1 MASPMSLLL
10 LSDYVPGILK
20 ALQKEYYRP
29 FFNLEVA
36 STREQNTNSRWDLN
50 SRSSV
55 IWPDALT
62 TKLLDILWWVRVKCG
77 SLTGT
82 TSRGHIV
89 KMMTFTNCIA
99 QVTLKHIRDAT
110 LPNSWASLF
119 HRGQPF
125 RVTRSGAVGACRG
138 NNPKI
143 EKNWRNLWST
153 RFRCYGGE
161 FSGHF

>member
-10 LSDYVPGILK
+10 LSDYVPCILK
-20 ALQKEYYRP
+20 ALQKEYYKQ
-29 FFNLEVA
+29 FLNLEVA

-62 TKLLDILWWVRVKCG
+62 TKLLDTLWWVRVKCG

-99 QVTLKHIRDAT
+99 
-110 LPNSWASLF
+110 PNSWASLF

-125 RVTRSGAVGACRG
+125 RVTRSGAVGAAEATTQ
-138 NNPKI
+138 KLK
-143 EKNWRNLWST
+143 KNWRNLWST

>member
-1 MASPMSLLL
+1 M
-10 LSDYVPGILK
+10 
-20 ALQKEYYRP
+20 
-29 FFNLEVA
+29 
-36 STREQNTNSRWDLN
+36 
-50 SRSSV
+50 
-55 IWPDALT
+55 
-62 TKLLDILWWVRVKCG
+62 KCG

-125 RVTRSGAVGACRG
+125 QVTRSGAEGAAEATTQKLK
-138 NNPKI
+138 KI
-143 EKNWRNLWST
+143 VAIYDQPDFVAAVESFLGISWD
-153 RFRCYGGE
+153 GE
-161 FSGHF
+161 C